1 MSRSQSSLSLSST
14 EVTSLLKLFPKGIV
28 AVDLETTGLSPL
40 VDKIIEI
47 AAVKISELGEVTT
60 YHQLI
65 NPLISIPE
73 FTIQFHNNIWQI
85 KTYQQYSKKQ
95 ET

>member
-1 MSRSQSSLSLSST
+1 MSRSQSSLNLSPP
-14 EVTSLLKLFPKGIV
+14 EVSSLLKLFPKGIV

-47 AAVKISELGEVTT
+47 AAVKISDLGEVTF

-65 NPLISIPE
+65 NPLMVLPM
-73 FTIQFHNNIWQI
+73 
-85 KTYQQYSKKQ
+85 KT
-95 ET
+95 